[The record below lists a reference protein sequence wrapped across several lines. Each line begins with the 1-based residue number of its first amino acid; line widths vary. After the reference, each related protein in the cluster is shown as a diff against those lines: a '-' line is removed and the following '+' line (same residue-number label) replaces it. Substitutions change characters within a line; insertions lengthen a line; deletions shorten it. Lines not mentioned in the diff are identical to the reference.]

1 MATATPVREFQLTN
15 EQFETIRSLV
25 RRIAGISLGDGKRDL
40 VRSRLNKRLRTLG
53 LASYHE
59 YMELVRADGSGGE
72 ITHLLD
78 AISTNVTHFFREPAH
93 FEYLG
98 ELLKARAAAA
108 RPGDPRRRLRVW
120 SAGCSSGEE
129 PYTIAMTVAEALGSL
144 AGWDVKVLATD
155 ISTNVLARAQR
166 GVYTAE
172 AVAKMPRPLVAKYFD
187 TPGRRDQGGYVVKPA
202 LRGLVHFGRLN
213 LMGPWPMRGPFDAI
227 FCRNVMIYFE
237 KSTQADL
244 VRRYGELLG
253 PDGLLFIGHSE
264 NLTGFTHGFRT
275 VRPTVYRKAD

>member
-53 LASYHE
+53 LASYDE
-59 YMELVRADGSGGE
+59 YMELVREDRSGGE

-98 ELLKARAAAA
+98 ELLKARAAAGA
-108 RPGDPRRRLRVW
+108 AGGPGRRLRIW

-129 PYTIAMTVAEALGSL
+129 PYTIAMTVSEAMGSL

-155 ISTNVLARAQR
+155 ISTNVLAKAQR
-166 GVYTAE
+166 GVYPAE
-172 AVAKMPRPLVAKYFD
+172 AVAKMPRQLVGKYFD
-187 TPGRRDQGGYVVKPA
+187 TPGRRDQGDFAVKPS

-213 LMGPWPMRGPFDAI
+213 LMGAWPMRGPFDAI

-237 KSTQADL
+237 KSTQAEL
-244 VRRYGELLG
+244 VQRFGELLG

-275 VRPTVYRKAD
+275 VRPTVYRKAA